1 MVNFRITKRLD
12 FKNFRKNAATKIG
25 KSNGNGKEQI
35 PLSVQLPE
43 STKSP
48 QPKRPAWLRTLGNLL
63 LIAVGVF
70 LALIAGQWW
79 SHRGA
84 STEALVY
91 IENFQRDIQEDIKR
105 LKNSIDINSSR
116 ILDVKEILG
125 DLYRNPDSVNLNSF
139 YNRYL
144 AALYVSKF
152 TPTHPTFNDF
162 VSRNQR
168 GILDDVQ
175 LRNDIF
181 RYYDNVEKAIDQIE
195 SYELH
200 HNETFVPTFNA
211 EYIKARTLIIFKKY
225 YENIDEENDPDLS
238 FWKMSKD
245 SPQFIK
251 AENLLLQRLLYLDR
265 SLEIEKSL
273 LLKAQN
279 VYSILKEK
287 HTILTE

>member
-12 FKNFRKNAATKIG
+12 FKNFRKNSAAKIG
-25 KSNGNGKEQI
+25 QSNGNGQEQI
-35 PLSVQLPE
+35 PLSVQLPD
-43 STKSP
+43 SSP
-48 QPKRPAWLRTLGNLL
+48 NPKPNRSSWLRNLGNLM
-63 LIAVGVF
+63 LIATGVF
-70 LALIAGQWW
+70 LALVASQWW
-79 SHRGA
+79 MQKGTA
-84 STEALVY
+84 TEAVVY
-91 IENFQRDIQEDIKR
+91 IENFQRDIQEDITR

-144 AALYVSKF
+144 AALYVSRF

-162 VSRNQR
+162 VSRNQK
-168 GILDDVQ
+168 GILDDAQ

-181 RYYDNVEKAIDQIE
+181 RYYDNVEKAIDQID

-265 SLEIEKSL
+265 SLEIEKGL
-273 LLKAQN
+273 LLKAQY
-279 VYSILKEK
+279 VSSVLKDK
-287 HTILTE
+287 HTTLTE